1 VNIAT
6 PQHDHAKPSTAGTL
20 AAEALCA
27 AERSSTLHDQT
38 RWRRCMIDVDAAA
51 LYLMIRYVLL
61 KVAYGHLAPANSRS
75 TQVS

>member
-1 VNIAT
+1 
-6 PQHDHAKPSTAGTL
+6 
-20 AAEALCA
+20 
-27 AERSSTLHDQT
+27 
-38 RWRRCMIDVDAAA
+38 MIDVDAAA